1 MASPR
6 ETVPVGPIG
15 ATLTTVTVR
24 PTTPK
29 GAATRERILDA
40 ATVLF
45 HENGVDATGLDDV
58 LAGSHTGKSQLYH
71 YFGGKSGLVD
81 DVIDTQADRI
91 LGWHTELLADVD
103 DIAGLRRWAEAVVAA
118 VAERQGAFGCPLGSL
133 AVQVADRSETH
144 RARITEGF
152 TRWEGVLEAAVARI
166 VTDPARA
173 ADRAAVLLTAL
184 QGGLLLAE
192 ATHRTRHLRLGLD
205 AAIAGVERSVTTTP
219 RRRLRR
225 GSSH

>member
-1 MASPR
+1 M
-6 ETVPVGPIG
+6 
-15 ATLTTVTVR
+15 TVR

-29 GAATRERILDA
+29 GAATRARILDA

-45 HENGVDATGLDDV
+45 HENGVDATGLEDV
-58 LAGSHTGKSQLYH
+58 LAGSDTGKSQLYH
-71 YFGGKSGLVD
+71 YFGGKAGLVD

-91 LGWHTELLADVD
+91 LSWHSDLLAGVDDVD
-103 DIAGLRRWAEAVVAA
+103 CLRRWADAIVAA
-118 VAERQGAFGCPLGSL
+118 VEQRHGAFGCPLGSL

-144 RARITEGF
+144 RARVTQGF
-152 TRWEGVLEAAVARI
+152 SRWEGVLEAAVARI
-166 VTDPARA
+166 VVDPGLA

-192 ATHRTRHLRLGLD
+192 ATHETRYLRLGLD
-205 AAIAGVERSVTTTP
+205 AAIADVERMVSRTP
-219 RRRLRR
+219 GRRSRR